1 MNPQRAEL
9 IRTLAEGL
17 ADLYCPTGRV
27 DPRRLLDGA
36 GITVS
41 FNHYGNVF
49 DGALEHRAGRFHVY
63 CNLDRVRNRNTA
75 RARFTL
81 SHELGHYH
89 IDEHRT
95 ALERGLAPM
104 HGSIAN
110 RPDSEIVVEQEA
122 DLFASH
128 MLLPRKRCLEFLQSL
143 PTRITG
149 LHRILAVAGEFE
161 VSAQATAIRFCQTT
175 PGICGIVMWRNEDPA
190 WSYVA
195 PDWGAAG
202 YSRLRHDSGAI
213 QIGSATASA
222 HADPGVGR
230 FSQIHESTTTAS
242 FWFQRVASGGSRDS
256 ILVEQA
262 VRLGS
267 FGVLT
272 LLMKR

>member
-1 MNPQRAEL
+1 MRPQRAEL
-9 IRTLAEGL
+9 IRALAEGL
-17 ADLYCPTGRV
+17 ADLYCPIGRV
-27 DPRRLLDGA
+27 DPHRLLDGA
-36 GITVS
+36 KITVS
-41 FNHYGNVF
+41 FNNYGNAF
-49 DGALEHRAGRFHVY
+49 DGALEHRAGRFHTY

-95 ALERGLAPM
+95 ALEHGLAPM
-104 HGSIAN
+104 HGSITN

-128 MLLPRKRCLEFLQSL
+128 LLLPRKRCEEFLRTL
-143 PTRITG
+143 PTKITG
-149 LHRILAVAGEFE
+149 LYRILAVAGEFD
-161 VSAQATAIRFCQTT
+161 VSAQATAIRFCQHT
-175 PGICGIVMWRNEDPA
+175 PGICGIVMWRAEDPA

-195 PDWGAAG
+195 PEWEAAG
-202 YSRLRHDSGAI
+202 YPRPRRDRGVI
-213 QIGSATASA
+213 QVGSATAAA
-222 HADPGVGR
+222 HDDPGHGR
-230 FSQIHESTTTAS
+230 FSQVRQTITTAS
-242 FWFQRVASGGSRDS
+242 FWFSHVASGGTRDS

-272 LLMKR
+272 LLSKS

>member
-1 MNPQRAEL
+1 MRPQRADW
-9 IRTLAEGL
+9 IRVLAEGL

-27 DPRRLLDGA
+27 DPHRLLDGA
-36 GITVS
+36 QITVS
-41 FNHYGNVF
+41 FNNYGNTF
-49 DGALEHRAGRFHVY
+49 DGALEHRAGRFHAY
-63 CNLDRVRNRNTA
+63 CNLDRVKNRDTA

-89 IDEHRT
+89 LDEHRT

-110 RPDSEIVVEQEA
+110 RPDSEIVVEREA

-128 MLLPRKRCLEFLQSL
+128 LLLPRKRCEEFLATV

-149 LHRILAVAGEFE
+149 LHRILAVAEAFD
-161 VSAQATAIRFCQTT
+161 VSVQATAIRFCQDT
-175 PGICGIVMWRNEDPA
+175 PGICGIVMWRAEDSA

-195 PDWGAAG
+195 PNWEAAG
-202 YSRLRHDSGAI
+202 YPRPRRDRSVI
-213 QIGSATASA
+213 QIGSATAAA
-222 HADPGVGR
+222 HDDHGYGR
-230 FSQIHESTTTAS
+230 FSQICQSTTTAS
-242 FWFQRVASGGSRDS
+242 FWFSRVVSGGARDD

-272 LLMKR
+272 LLMKS